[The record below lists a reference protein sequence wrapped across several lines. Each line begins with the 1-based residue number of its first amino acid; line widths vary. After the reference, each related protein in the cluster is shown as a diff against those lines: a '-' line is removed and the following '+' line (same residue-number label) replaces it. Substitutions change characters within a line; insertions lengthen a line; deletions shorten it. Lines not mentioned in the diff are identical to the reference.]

1 MTEALPFE
9 INKQLNKLKGSI
21 QSHNKKGD
29 VYGLFSY
36 HILNAAS
43 EWREEWE
50 VLCDD
55 DWVEKLFEENNVY
68 SLSSLGYSVK
78 YSSLNDKAGEQFSK
92 AFDMLMQRDPF
103 KGPHVSFVFQP
114 ITLIGLI
121 LGVKTGSGAGWKAK
135 ASDWLSTVIDRRINI
150 ANLSGYHSSL
160 YNYARYLLDGSL
172 YELSVDAK
180 DISIEELSILEYTLR
195 RGIFKENNQNT
206 VLSEIRERLID
217 QLIKSDISEDADEKA
232 AMIWIAVNESI
243 STDISNYLL
252 SSNFVSAILSRFEDA
267 MKRWRYDSDDIK
279 KPIRWPIESEREVQ
293 DTLWLVLRSYFE
305 DLIDEEVLPKF
316 GHKFHKPDFAL
327 PNLRLLIEVKYAYK
341 KEDFKKIEQE
351 IMIDTI
357 AYLSKTQDYDKI
369 LVFIYDDSSSV
380 QEHGTTKNDLIK
392 LDEIEDVIIVSR
404 PSQIIR
410 AD

>member
-1 MTEALPFE
+1 M
-9 INKQLNKLKGSI
+9 
-21 QSHNKKGD
+21 
-29 VYGLFSY
+29 
-36 HILNAAS
+36 
-43 EWREEWE
+43 
-50 VLCDD
+50 
-55 DWVEKLFEENNVY
+55 
-68 SLSSLGYSVK
+68 
-78 YSSLNDKAGEQFSK
+78 
-92 AFDMLMQRDPF
+92 
-103 KGPHVSFVFQP
+103 
-114 ITLIGLI
+114 
-121 LGVKTGSGAGWKAK
+121 
-135 ASDWLSTVIDRRINI
+135 
-150 ANLSGYHSSL
+150 
-160 YNYARYLLDGSL
+160 
-172 YELSVDAK
+172 
-180 DISIEELSILEYTLR
+180 EYTLR
-195 RGIFKENNQNT
+195 RGIFKEKNQNT

-232 AMIWIAVNESI
+232 SMIWIAVNESI

-252 SSNFVSAILSRFEDA
+252 SPNFISVILSRFEDA
-267 MKRWRYDSDDIK
+267 MKRWRYDSDNLK

-293 DTLWLVLRSYFE
+293 DILWLVLRSYFE
-305 DLIDEEVLPKF
+305 DLIDEEALPKF

-351 IMIDTI
+351 VMIDTI